1 MSKPL
6 KKIALIVL
14 VLVVCDLFLYVWYG
28 NSVNGQFEGINPGRA
43 GCAIVF
49 FHDFTEDW
57 RLNEETIRRCRHA
70 LNLFLRHR
78 VSVLICSGGN
88 RPREGKSGA
97 KLMVEW
103 LVEHGVPRNA
113 LHIEMNSCETLGN
126 IRNSLRIT
134 RALGYSSVLFVSS
147 ALHLY
152 RMKLLLPK
160 KAAPRG
166 ITALFAPY
174 PYEGILPELGLL
186 SLFRETHYEW
196 VSLGLYLCLPRS
208 LYKQIIYHR
217 RGCRPG
223 TEGLY

>member
-6 KKIALIVL
+6 KKIALAVL
-14 VLVVCDLFLYVWYG
+14 VLVACDLFAYVWYG
-28 NSVNGQFEGINPGRA
+28 NSVKGQFEGINPGRA
-43 GCAIVF
+43 DCAIVF

-78 VSVLICSGGN
+78 VSVPICSGGN

-97 KLMVEW
+97 KLMLEW
-103 LVEHGVPRNA
+103 LVEQGVPGNA
-113 LHIEMNSCETLGN
+113 LHTEINSCETLGN
-126 IRNSLRIT
+126 IRNSLRIAKT
-134 RALGYSSVLFVSS
+134 LGYSSALFVSS
-147 ALHLY
+147 PLHLY

-160 KAAPRG
+160 KAPRA

-174 PYEGILPELGLL
+174 LYEGILPELGPL
-186 SLFRETHYEW
+186 SLFTQTHYEW

-208 LYKQIIYHR
+208 LYNQIIYHK

-223 TEGLY
+223 TDALY